1 MSRRQVHLSSR
12 KHSRFQSLVHLTLC
26 SHLMEHS
33 RFRSFS
39 YWSSFSYLVR
49 CRAAVSKL
57 NSNESKFIQYFSF
70 SAHDEVCHILHQRE
84 TNFDGQMQ
92 GQFFFS
98 NAFTISYQWESN
110 SGRTVPQLYVDH
122 RTSSA
127 GPFCLRHLSL
137 LSSIL
142 SSIRLDGESS
152 IAADTFL

>member
-49 CRAAVSKL
+49 CRASVSKL

-92 GQFFFS
+92 GQFFFQTPS
-98 NAFTISYQWESN
+98 LSAISEN
-110 SGRTVPQLYVDH
+110 RTRVARSPNYML
-122 RTSSA
+122 TT
-127 GPFCLRHLSL
+127 GPALRVL
-137 LSSIL
+137 
-142 SSIRLDGESS
+142 
-152 IAADTFL
+152 FV